1 MIITSYLAHSTLI
14 SISDFPGNKRFDRAT
29 GKNWD
34 DPKLTSHESTQKI
47 YQENIIDQIL
57 NDEILSNCMYSLWIQ
72 TVILLGS
79 ASFQQKSL
87 SLLLCVWTIIKKK
100 LCRSSFRA
108 VWWRSHTIAS
118 LKKLHY
124 LRKTRGR
131 VSNTSWR
138 WSDDDEIKTE
148 ILSSQILKSICD
160 TGFLFSTTTHNT
172 TVKIERRCG
181 TSP

>member
-1 MIITSYLAHSTLI
+1 MNKHWFVYNMSKYDWLNNIMIITSYLTQSTLI
-14 SISDFPGNKRFDRAT
+14 SIPDFPRKYELWN
-29 GKNWD
+29 
-34 DPKLTSHESTQKI
+34 EITQKI

-87 SLLLCVWTIIKKK
+87 SILLCVWTINIK
-100 LCRSSFRA
+100 LCRSNFRA

-118 LKKLHY
+118 LEKLY
-124 LRKTRGR
+124 CLRKTRGR

-138 WSDDDEIKTE
+138 WPDDHKINTE

-160 TGFLFSTTTHNT
+160 TGFLLSTTTHNT
-172 TVKIERRCG
+172 RSR
-181 TSP
+181 